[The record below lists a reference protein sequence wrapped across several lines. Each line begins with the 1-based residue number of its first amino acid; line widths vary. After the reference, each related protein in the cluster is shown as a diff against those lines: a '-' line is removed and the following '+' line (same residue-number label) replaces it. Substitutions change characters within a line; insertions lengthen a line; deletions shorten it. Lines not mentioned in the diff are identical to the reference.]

1 MKKKTARVS
10 KETRNKSELVMV
22 VLAGAA
28 VLMAFA
34 VALLWQQNST
44 LSDQNYT
51 LEQQYIQQN
60 SQIQSIQ
67 DKMKMMQVKV
77 TPTPAY

>member
-1 MKKKTARVS
+1 
-10 KETRNKSELVMV
+10 
-22 VLAGAA
+22 
-28 VLMAFA
+28 MAFA